1 MRKTSALVFAGLL
14 MLVAVGGCAAS
25 TGSAVDRAEQLQ
37 SQLVDAW
44 LAGDVDAQ
52 LALTADDVTFENK
65 AHDSYAEG
73 RDAFASVLRD
83 VASITDH
90 EATELVR
97 SFVSADGTTG
107 VVEYHWVGEAPDQGP
122 FDLTM
127 LNRFTFADGKLASV
141 TLYWAE
147 PDAADQ
153 LLG

>member
-14 MLVAVGGCAAS
+14 MLVAVSGCAAS

-52 LALTADDVTFENK
+52 LALTAEDVTFENK
-65 AHDSYAEG
+65 AHDVYAEG
-73 RDAFASVLRD
+73 RDAYASVLRD
-83 VASITDH
+83 VASNTDY
-90 EATELVR
+90 EATELVGR
-97 SFVSADGTTG
+97 FVSADGTTG
-107 VVEYHWVGEAPDQGP
+107 VVEYHWVGEVPGHGP

-127 LNRFTFADGKLASV
+127 LARHTYSDGKLAGL